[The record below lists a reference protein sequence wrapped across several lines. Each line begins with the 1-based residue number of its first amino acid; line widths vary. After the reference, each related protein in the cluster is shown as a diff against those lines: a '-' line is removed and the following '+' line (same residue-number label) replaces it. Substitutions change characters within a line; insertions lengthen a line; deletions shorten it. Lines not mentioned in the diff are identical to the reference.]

1 MEELCFLFVKVKYIQ
16 KAANFREMDKLVILI
31 IAALSTLLRKFY
43 FVGEGAI
50 LQF

>member
-16 KAANFREMDKLVILI
+16 KAANFREMGKLVILI
-31 IAALSTLLRKFY
+31 IAALSTLLCRT
-43 FVGEGAI
+43 FVGEGVI